1 MHRAERL
8 WPALMGITI
17 LLALPGC
24 GGGSAVTPSDATRTI
39 TGTVTD
45 ATTSLAIAGAV
56 VAIASEGLS
65 ATTGADG
72 TYSLANVP
80 STSVYMQFSATGYVS
95 QTLQAAVGVTRLD
108 AQLSPDMTGRA
119 TLTGRVTDY
128 SGDAVA
134 SARVAVEG
142 TTRAVQTDASG
153 SYTLTLVPEGLR
165 TIVASAGGFRTQ
177 RRSLSVSSRSV
188 QAVNFKLDRAPDA
201 RALRGSVIDALTGEA
216 IVGAIVRAG
225 ADTVLTDNDG
235 HYMVTDVSGTVVAVT
250 VSSEGYLTASANIRI
265 SGTDNVANF
274 ALIPTG
280 SGGPPGPPG

>member
-1 MHRAERL
+1 
-8 WPALMGITI
+8 MGITI

>member
-1 MHRAERL
+1 MYRVERL
-8 WPALMGITI
+8 CLALAGITI
-17 LLALPGC
+17 LLATSGC

-56 VAIASEGLS
+56 VAIAAEGLS
-65 ATTGADG
+65 ATTGAAG

-80 STSVYMQFSATGYVS
+80 STSVYIQFSATGYVS

-177 RRSLSVSSRSV
+177 RRSLSVSGRSV

-216 IVGAIVRAG
+216 IVGAVVNAG
-225 ADTVLTDNDG
+225 SDTVLTDNDG

-250 VSSEGYLTASANIRI
+250 VSSEGYLTASANISI
-265 SGTDNVANF
+265 TGTDNVANF

>member
-1 MHRAERL
+1 MYRTERPWL
-8 WPALMGITI
+8 ALAGITI
-17 LLALPGC
+17 LLAVAGC
-24 GGGSAVTPSDATRTI
+24 GGGPAVTPSGATRTVA
-39 TGTVTD
+39 GTVTD
-45 ATTSLAIAGAV
+45 ATTSLVIAGAV
-56 VAIASEGLS
+56 AAIASEGLS

-80 STSVYMQFSATGYVS
+80 STAVYIQFSATGYAS
-95 QTLQAAVGVTRLD
+95 QTLEAAVGVTRLD
-108 AQLSPDMTGRA
+108 VQLSPDMAGRA

-128 SGDAVA
+128 TGDAVA

-177 RRSLSVSSRSV
+177 RRSLSLSEKSV
-188 QAVNFKLDRAPDA
+188 QAVNFRLDRAPDA

-216 IVGAIVRAG
+216 IVGAIVNAG
-225 ADTVLTDNDG
+225 SDTVLTDNDG
-235 HYMVTDVSGTVVAVT
+235 HYMVTDVSGAVVAVT
-250 VSSEGYLTASANIRI
+250 VSSEGYLTASANVSI
-265 SGTDNVANF
+265 SSTDNVANF